1 MSSESKQLLSTQQIT
16 QLISQ
21 SVPLSDMQG
30 FYVDAIDL
38 PAVRC
43 ILPFKP
49 TQVRHGNTIS
59 GPIIMALADAAMYAL
74 LLAMNENNL
83 NAVTRDFQIQ
93 FLSRPAAQ
101 DLIAIAHLIKDSSRH
116 TLMRVE
122 ILSNDKLVAHVTGS
136 YAKLS

>member
-1 MSSESKQLLSTQQIT
+1 MSSQAQHIT

-30 FYVDAIDL
+30 FYVSDINL

-49 TQVRHGNTIS
+49 SQTRHGNTIS
-59 GPIIMALADAAMYAL
+59 GPILMALSDAAMYAL
-74 LLAMNENNL
+74 MLALDEQNL
-83 NAVTRDFQIQ
+83 NSVTRDLQIH
-93 FLSRPAAQ
+93 FLSRPAPQELQAMAY
-101 DLIAIAHLIKDSSRH
+101 LVKDSKKY

-122 ILSNDKLVAHVTGS
+122 LLSGEKLVAHVTGS
-136 YAKLS
+136 YAKGYIN